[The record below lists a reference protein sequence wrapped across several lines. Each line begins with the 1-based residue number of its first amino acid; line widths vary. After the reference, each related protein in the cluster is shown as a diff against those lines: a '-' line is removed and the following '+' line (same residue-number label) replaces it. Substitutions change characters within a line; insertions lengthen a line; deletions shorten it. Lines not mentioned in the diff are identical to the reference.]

1 MDNEFNVEIILK
13 MGGRWGRKWRGRIL
27 KNFDSGKSERER
39 GGVFGRLV
47 AERSEGKCDKP

>member
-1 MDNEFNVEIILK
+1 MV
-13 MGGRWGRKWRGRIL
+13 KWRGRIL

-47 AERSEGKCDKP
+47 AERSEGKCDKPWQEDE